1 LQHAAV
7 ASGLALIE
15 VQKANMDTK
24 LDGGTQPKLWDQLIE
39 SSEMLERMEDV
50 KAFNVQN
57 KLKKRGIALAPCLWN
72 VPPIPST
79 CTVVIHHGGG
89 SSAPDGSITITL
101 GSAEIGQGIHTKVAQ
116 ACQYTLSQHP
126 LLGEKVPLELIRVV
140 GNNTEVIP
148 AFDMVGGSGSN
159 PQAVRCVIGACEQLI
174 AKLTV
179 HPMMNPIKKKN
190 MTLNR
195 KALGLADKKMTWPE
209 LIATCT
215 GPLGLAGADLVARN
229 MTFLGMSNNESAIK
243 QMIQG
248 KMTGPHASHGAA
260 VAEVEVDVLTG
271 EHVILRTDLL
281 YGQPRSVNPVIDL
294 GQIQGSFVMG
304 LGFFTKEY
312 TEYSK
317 DGSTLLTRDTWEYKP
332 PQVQD
337 IPQQF
342 NVNYF
347 RQGSMKGLV
356 FGAKG
361 VGEPP
366 LFLAVS
372 VVNALREAIV
382 SARAGGTWADVSL
395 PATPARISTAC
406 AIDATSLGKNA
417 SLWSGLQNE
426 YRTARGAKSRFEPC
440 GKLVPVPAAEVPRT
454 SLLMIGARVV
464 VAAAIIAAARKLKS
478 WKARLVLVAAAV
490 AAASKAKSS

>member
-1 LQHAAV
+1 M
-7 ASGLALIE
+7 G
-15 VQKANMDTK
+15 
-24 LDGGTQPKLWDQLIE
+24 
-39 SSEMLERMEDV
+39 
-50 KAFNVQN
+50 
-57 KLKKRGIALAPCLWN
+57 
-72 VPPIPST
+72 
-79 CTVVIHHGGG
+79 
-89 SSAPDGSITITL
+89 
-101 GSAEIGQGIHTKVAQ
+101 
-116 ACQYTLSQHP
+116 
-126 LLGEKVPLELIRVV
+126 
-140 GNNTEVIP
+140 
-148 AFDMVGGSGSN
+148 
-159 PQAVRCVIGACEQLI
+159 
-174 AKLTV
+174 
-179 HPMMNPIKKKN
+179 
-190 MTLNR
+190 
-195 KALGLADKKMTWPE
+195 
-209 LIATCT
+209 
-215 GPLGLAGADLVARN
+215 
-229 MTFLGMSNNESAIK
+229 
-243 QMIQG
+243 
-248 KMTGPHASHGAA
+248 
-260 VAEVEVDVLTG
+260 G
-271 EHVILRTDLL
+271 EHVILRSDIL
-281 YGQPRSVNPVIDL
+281 YAQPRSVNPVIDL

-304 LGFFTKEY
+304 LGFFTKEF